1 MTQQELEFLQYVR
14 TKQLFNTRKGKDG
27 TEAVHVPMKLI
38 KERFF
43 YYPRDSL

>member
-1 MTQQELEFLQYVR
+1 MTQHELEFLQYVR
-14 TKQLFNTRKGKDG
+14 TKQLYNTRKGVER
-27 TEAVHVPMKLI
+27 TEAVHIPMKLI